1 MATKVP
7 EGGFWN
13 RDGLTAWLDSLPE
26 DKRAP
31 FARAIAFR
39 AAMRV
44 LPFTIFE
51 RVSPYPKKAMP
62 FEIVLSV
69 FRANSVAWM
78 AVKYPSREIIS
89 GARSSVA
96 ALEAAV
102 YSQSSG
108 NVYAAAAASVSAARS
123 ASVPSIDD
131 AINYS
136 GLSCTSAAEAARA
149 AISARAGGDLW
160 SAVSIDAER
169 LSAANYGSFI
179 HTAVWPSDSPMWA
192 QEAQTQMHVSL
203 MSVKDQYGGDA
214 GSGMWNVWL
223 EWYDARAAGKTPWR
237 LRASMAENLEMRI
250 ALGDNRDDFWARKP
264 EAINAEIMGW
274 VENARNEIEE
284 IGEPQPTTRGLNLTF
299 RDNFFNGDT
308 EKLESEEFVRE
319 TTVSQTP
326 GAIQFDGGDDEPI
339 SVRHRASVEEWDTG
353 FKAAKRHSELL
364 RLVEALLRRCQ
375 ERMQATDSVREL
387 LEDIRLFRDALGATV
402 HDFDPD
408 FAIPRG
414 DGLRQTLSAY
424 ENGDDFSRLPP
435 ISDDILLALG
445 KAIPA
450 YNQFISLDDHL
461 AKRDEALLGPDARK
475 RMVGPKEGQPRIEA
489 AVESGAAKLEVK
501 EVMEAEALP
510 APDLPDPENRASRRY
525 SESNKNFARRAIE
538 KAWEFGLAAAKSKAI
553 RYTAYAGSGGYGA
566 AIWVWSNKDW
576 LLKVFAENPTMLKII
591 QNLLEMLAKLPLG

>member
-51 RVSPYPKKAMP
+51 KVSPYPKKAIP

-223 EWYDARAAGKTPWR
+223 EWYDARVAGKTPWR

-299 RDNFFNGDT
+299 RDNFFKGDT
-308 EKLESEEFVRE
+308 EKLESEEFIRE

-326 GAIQFDGGDDEPI
+326 GAIQFEGGDDEPI

-353 FKAAKRHSELL
+353 LKAARRHSELL
-364 RLVEALLRRCQ
+364 RLVEALLRRCH
-375 ERMQATDSVREL
+375 ERMQTTDSVREL

-408 FAIPRG
+408 IAIPRG

-424 ENGDDFSRLPP
+424 KNDDNFSRLPP

-489 AVESGAAKLEVK
+489 AVEGGAAKQEVREFLEV
-501 EVMEAEALP
+501 EALP
-510 APDLPDPENRASRRY
+510 APDQPDPENRASRRY
-525 SESNKNFARRAIE
+525 SEGNKNFARRAIE
-538 KAWEFGLAAAKSKAI
+538 KAWEYGLNVAKSKPVLI
-553 RYTAYAGSGGYGA
+553 TTVSGGAGYRA
-566 AIWVWSNKDW
+566 ATWVWDNKDW
-576 LLKVFAENPTMLKII
+576 LLSVFAENPTMLKII
-591 QNLLEMLAKLPLG
+591 KGLLELLAKLPLG